1 VSATGHTAG
10 SVAELVKGRLEGPA
24 ALPVRG
30 LNSLADAS
38 PDQMTFIVD
47 AANANRWASSK
58 AGVAVV
64 TKGVEVPGHDAS
76 SRALVVVDNADLA
89 MIAVLELFWTG
100 DELPAPGIHPSAS
113 IDPTASVGP
122 GARIGAGV
130 VIGPRC
136 RIGADVSIHGNAT
149 LYGDVTVG
157 DGALVHGGVVI
168 RERSVI
174 GARCILGAGCV
185 IGGDGFGY
193 RASADRSRV
202 LRVPHLGHVV
212 LEDEVEIGCG
222 TTVDRGKFGATRI
235 GAGTKI
241 DNLCQIG
248 HNVVIGRMC
257 MLSGHCGIA
266 GSTQLGDGVM
276 MGGGAGLAPHLKI
289 GSGAR
294 IAARA
299 AVMND
304 IPAGEAWGGYPA
316 QEMRG
321 ALREEA
327 ALRKLA
333 ASAKPLLK
341 LIKDD

>member
-1 VSATGHTAG
+1 MTGAAHTSG
-10 SVAELVKGRLEGPA
+10 SIAALVGGRLDGPA
-24 ALPVRG
+24 GLAVDG
-30 LNSLADAS
+30 LNSLADAA
-38 PDQMTFIVD
+38 PTHLTFIVD
-47 AANANRWASSK
+47 ATNANRWAASK

-64 TKGVEVPGHDAS
+64 TKGVEVPSLDAA
-76 SRALVVVDNADLA
+76 SRALIVVDNADLA
-89 MIAVLELFWTG
+89 MIAVLELFWAG
-100 DELPAPGIHPSAS
+100 DELPDAGIAPGAHV
-113 IDPTASVGP
+113 DPTATVGP
-122 GARIGAGV
+122 GARIAAGAR
-130 VIGPRC
+130 IGPRC
-136 RIGADVSIHGNAT
+136 RIGADVSIHANAT

-157 DGALVHGGVVI
+157 DGTLIHGGAVV

-174 GARCILGAGCV
+174 GARCILGANCV
-185 IGGDGFGY
+185 VGGDGFGY
-193 RASADRSRV
+193 RASADRTRV
-202 LRVPHLGHVV
+202 LRVPHLGNVV
-212 LEDEVEIGCG
+212 LEDEVELGSG

-266 GSTQLGDGVM
+266 GSTQLGDGVL
-276 MGGGAGLAPHLKI
+276 MGGAVGLAPHLKI